1 MNAMSSLETRNVARD
16 SLFLFAEVAF
26 DGQPGKMR
34 VKVRNLSAG
43 GMMVDS
49 GELAV
54 SRGDRLTVNLRNVG
68 QVKGRVAW
76 AQGSRFGVAFDTQ
89 IDPKRAREPV
99 TKGPQAPAY
108 TRPALAPN
116 MFTHHEKR
124 IRNL

>member
-16 SLFLFAEVAF
+16 SLLLFAEVVV
-26 DGQPGKMR
+26 DGQARTVR

-43 GMMVDS
+43 GMMIES

-54 SRGDRLTVNLRNVG
+54 SRGERLTVDLRNVG
-68 QVKGRVAW
+68 EVRGRVAW
-76 AQGSRFGVAFDTQ
+76 AQGSRFGVAFDTE

-99 TKGPQAPAY
+99 SKGPEAPAY
-108 TRPALAPN
+108 TRPAVAPN